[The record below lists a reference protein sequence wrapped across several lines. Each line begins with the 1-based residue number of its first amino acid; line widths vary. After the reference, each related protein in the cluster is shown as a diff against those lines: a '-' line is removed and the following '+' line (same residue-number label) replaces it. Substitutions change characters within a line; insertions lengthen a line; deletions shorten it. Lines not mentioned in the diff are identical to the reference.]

1 MVVVDDLDPVA
12 GSEAEHV
19 VAAHAEHG
27 ELAGCGSDGVGYAE
41 DAGDA
46 GFDGGVV
53 ARPLEGG
60 GADGAGGV
68 DLDAVVLV
76 LHAGV
81 AGVGGEAAGAGGGV
95 GEWARWSTGRWSSR
109 ATGCRRWRR

>member
-1 MVVVDDLDPVA
+1 MISIQLPGAKPSTWSRPMLRTVSWLAVA
-12 GSEAEHV
+12 P
-19 VAAHAEHG
+19 
-27 ELAGCGSDGVGYAE
+27 DGVGYAE

-46 GFDGGVV
+46 GLDGGVV

-60 GADGAGGV
+60 GADGTGGV

-81 AGVGGEAAGAGGGV
+81 AGVGGETAWAGGCASNG
-95 GEWARWSTGRWSSR
+95 GGGQQADRRPR
-109 ATGCRRWRR
+109 ATDCRQWRR